1 MMNGTPKKH
10 SFSSSEENRR
20 GDGGWATM
28 ESKDKMGGWVY
39 IDMHGEYIILFQS
52 TKVPCD
58 EVWRGMQAVSRDA
71 SMATS

>member
-1 MMNGTPKKH
+1 MVPPKSIHFPLRKKTD
-10 SFSSSEENRR
+10 EGMGE
-20 GDGGWATM
+20 WATM

-52 TKVPCD
+52 STLPCD